1 MRLHVKF
8 LKLVSIVQILSML
21 SACSTIVG
29 GQRQFDTPEAASA
42 ELFDAAREGDN
53 DELAEIF
60 GAENSGIYSSGDEVS
75 DLAGRSRFSELYTEQ
90 HRIERKENGDMVLV
104 LGKIQW
110 PFPVPLAQTE
120 KGRWYFQGEEGVEE
134 ILNRRIGENELTAIS
149 VCRTIV
155 EAEREYYNLDPDRDA
170 VKEYARKVISTPGKK
185 DGLFWARQPG
195 EDLSPIGPLV
205 ATAVTEG
212 YYYDS
217 KPKLYHGYYYRFLTE
232 KFSKSLL
239 SKNGKLTKGFAL
251 VAYPAQWGVS
261 GVMSFLVSDQ
271 GVLLQRNLGSD
282 TLSIASAMTSYAPGA
297 EWQQVAISAH

>member
-1 MRLHVKF
+1 MTRYAQFFKWITL
-8 LKLVSIVQILSML
+8 VQIIIIM
-21 SACSTIVG
+21 SACSTMIG
-29 GQRQFDTPEAASA
+29 RQRQFDTPEAASA
-42 ELFDAAREGDN
+42 ELYDAAREGGN
-53 DELAEIF
+53 EELAEIF
-60 GAENSGIYSSGDEVS
+60 GAENSEIYSSGDEVS
-75 DLAGRSRFSELYTEQ
+75 DRAGRRHFSELYSEQ
-90 HRIERKENGDMVLV
+90 HRIERQDNGDVVLV

-120 KGRWYFQGEEGVEE
+120 KGRWYFQGEEGIEE

-149 VCRTIV
+149 VCQTIV

-195 EDLSPIGPLV
+195 EEPSPIGPLI

-212 YYYDS
+212 YSYDS
-217 KPKLYHGYYYRFLTE
+217 QPKPYHGYFYRLLTE

-239 SKNGKLTKGFAL
+239 SKSGKLTKGFAL

-271 GVLLQRNLGSD
+271 GVLLQSNLGPN
-282 TLSIASAMTSYAPGA
+282 TTSIASAMTSYAPGA
-297 EWQQVAISAH
+297 EWQKVAVSAH